1 MRIKEFMRKNVITVA
16 PETNLLDAQK
26 LMIEK
31 KIRRLPVI
39 DKVKL
44 VGIVTE
50 HDLFESTPS
59 RINPMGAQ
67 QLHYIL
73 SSMKVGDVMT
83 RNPITVSPQT
93 LFEDALRMGQ
103 EKRIGSFPV
112 VENGKL
118 VGIITESDIVRF
130 LIHALGIGKEGSR
143 ITITGL
149 EKKLGQL
156 EKVISVVNQNKSKIL
171 SMLALPRRKQ
181 ADWMVVLR
189 LNTNKPKTVIQNL
202 KKEGINVTWAVAL
215 VKPEW

>member
-1 MRIKEFMRKNVITVA
+1 MIIKEFMTKNVITVG
-16 PETNLLDAQK
+16 PEINLLDAHK
-26 LMIEK
+26 IMIEK
-31 KIRRLPVI
+31 KIRKLPVI

-73 SSMKVGDVMT
+73 SSMKVKDVMT

-93 LFEDALRMGQ
+93 PFEDALRIGQ
-103 EKRIGSFPV
+103 EKKIGSFPV

-130 LIHALGIGKEGSR
+130 LINALGIGREGSR

-149 EKKLGQL
+149 EKKMGQL
-156 EKVISVVNQNKSKIL
+156 ERIISIVNRNRIKIS
-171 SMLALPRRKQ
+171 SMLILPRRKK
-181 ADWMVVLR
+181 ADW
-189 LNTNKPKTVIQNL
+189 
-202 KKEGINVTWAVAL
+202 
-215 VKPEW
+215 